1 MESHGA
7 GCMISYLTGHIIKYI
22 MESHRVLL
30 HSTPHIMDHVGI
42 WCMIS
47 CLISHIIRY
56 IIQSDMVSIL
66 IQPSYNRFYNKL
78 CNGGRVHDKLCTRDR
93 CMISYLIGHLMGYV
107 YNGIS

>member
-1 MESHGA
+1 MISYLIGHPIGYIMESHRA

-30 HSTPHIMDHVGI
+30 HSTPHIMDHLGI

-47 CLISHIIRY
+47 CLISHR
-56 IIQSDMVSIL
+56 
-66 IQPSYNRFYNKL
+66 
-78 CNGGRVHDKLCTRDR
+78 
-93 CMISYLIGHLMGYV
+93 V